1 MAAGQHDREWPY
13 RLGQTEDPLRQA
25 KAGHAASAA
34 NPIEAQIA
42 CDSEPPACSGFAATS
57 SPATAPV
64 TSGSR
69 PSAPAG
75 LSATPVMT
83 SQPPIRTNVSV
94 ITHRA
99 AAPTAA
105 SALTE
110 SVTWSKGGCCNRA
123 ASIQPPTSSTGAAAD
138 ETTPYHGTFRTIVTL
153 GRMHRRAVVA

>member
-25 KAGHAASAA
+25 KVGHAASAA
-34 NPIEAQIA
+34 
-42 CDSEPPACSGFAATS
+42 T
-57 SPATAPV
+57 PV
-64 TSGSR
+64 TSSSR
-69 PSAPAG
+69 PSAPAV

-83 SQPPIRTNVSV
+83 SQPPTRTNVSV
-94 ITHRA
+94 ITR
-99 AAPTAA
+99 
-105 SALTE
+105 
-110 SVTWSKGGCCNRA
+110 RA